1 MTATV
6 QQSQLECPEQLVR
19 NIARLV
25 VKDDSPGNRLLHLVA
40 LCGVCKRWRQELCRE
55 VLLPV
60 AFDGADNAGVPSR
73 QVTVTRFR
81 KTDVAHK
88 RATFLGASK
97 LLTGYSDLT
106 LSGEAVT
113 DEVLLNIS
121 RTNGANLISVK
132 LLGTTAVTDEGI
144 TALVSSAPLL
154 KVFMLED
161 AGRGVAGTFVPA
173 ILQSCKQLESLH
185 IEGAEG
191 FAWQQLQQTGAWWQ
205 PLRAPAAAVDSQT
218 AAAAATSGHAG
229 ASSSRQAPSQQQQ
242 QLAPVGSGPS
252 SSADG
257 ASVQQHALR
266 QRRHL
271 RISSDASDSLSDE
284 DEGCFSDDG
293 SLGAASDSTSIS
305 VPAAATAA
313 LAEQLQH
320 SSLQEEAGGSR
331 QAGLLLQQ
339 VQQPPHQ
346 QQQEAAAEPQQLV
359 VPQQRRSLLCH
370 TALRR
375 LHVRFA
381 AVDSLV
387 PLLERCPGLTE
398 LQLDGPALNIQAAAA
413 ACPNVKR
420 LAFLVGSPVELDAAL
435 FYLNGM
441 SCLRGLE
448 LEVKGM
454 MLSTEQ
460 LRVIGMLP
468 LRELS
473 LDSHAYRQQPSMPR
487 PQFSHLDNEGV
498 KGLVDSICSRM
509 RSDMMPL
516 KLSLCGATALKQE
529 AVSALLRLPMLIAI
543 DTGGCIKLTPMDRM
557 RLVAKVKAGQGMM
570 DNRAG
575 GGGSS
580 ALASLRVAHAH
591 AL

>member
-1 MTATV
+1 MSHA
-6 QQSQLECPEQLVR
+6 
-19 NIARLV
+19 
-25 VKDDSPGNRLLHLVA
+25 
-40 LCGVCKRWRQELCRE
+40 
-55 VLLPV
+55 
-60 AFDGADNAGVPSR
+60 
-73 QVTVTRFR
+73 
-81 KTDVAHK
+81 
-88 RATFLGASK
+88 
-97 LLTGYSDLT
+97 GYSEVT
-106 LSGEAVT
+106 LSGEAVS

-132 LLGTTAVTDEGI
+132 LLGTTAVTDAGI
-144 TALVSSAPLL
+144 TALVCSAPKL

-161 AGRGVAGTFVPA
+161 AGRGVVGTFVPT
-173 ILQSCKQLESLH
+173 ILQHCKQLESLH

-191 FAWQQLQQTGAWWQ
+191 FSWQQLQQTGAWWQ
-205 PLRAPAAAVDSQT
+205 PVRAPAAATSSQAAGT
-218 AAAAATSGHAG
+218 AAASGHAG
-229 ASSSRQAPSQQQQ
+229 ASSSRQAMLQQQQLQ

-252 SSADG
+252 SSSADG
-257 ASVQQHALR
+257 ANVQQHALR
-266 QRRHL
+266 QRHRH

-284 DEGCFSDDG
+284 DNEGCFSDDG

-320 SSLQEEAGGSR
+320 NSLQEEAAGSR

-339 VQQPPHQ
+339 SQQQQ
-346 QQQEAAAEPQQLV
+346 QQQEAAAEPQQAVQQLLHH
-359 VPQQRRSLLCH
+359 QQRRSLLCH

-413 ACPNVKR
+413 ACPNIKR
-420 LAFLVGSPVELDAAL
+420 LAFLVGSPLELDAAL

-460 LRVIGMLP
+460 LRVSGSVSRWNVVTLMT
-468 LRELS
+468 S
-473 LDSHAYRQQPSMPR
+473 SS
-487 PQFSHLDNEGV
+487 
-498 KGLVDSICSRM
+498 GLCHR
-509 RSDMMPL
+509 
-516 KLSLCGATALKQE
+516 C
-529 AVSALLRLPMLIAI
+529 
-543 DTGGCIKLTPMDRM
+543 
-557 RLVAKVKAGQGMM
+557 
-570 DNRAG
+570 
-575 GGGSS
+575 
-580 ALASLRVAHAH
+580 
-591 AL
+591 

>member
-1 MTATV
+1 MIHPLSWLHTR
-6 QQSQLECPEQLVR
+6 CPPL
-19 NIARLV
+19 I
-25 VKDDSPGNRLLHLVA
+25 P
-40 LCGVCKRWRQELCRE
+40 
-55 VLLPV
+55 
-60 AFDGADNAGVPSR
+60 
-73 QVTVTRFR
+73 
-81 KTDVAHK
+81 
-88 RATFLGASK
+88 
-97 LLTGYSDLT
+97 GYSELT

-113 DEVLLNIS
+113 DEVLLNIA

-205 PLRAPAAAVDSQT
+205 PLRAPAAAANIQI
-218 AAAAATSGHAG
+218 AAAAVVSGHAG
-229 ASSSRQAPSQQQQ
+229 ASSSRQALSQQQQ

-257 ASVQQHALR
+257 ASVQEHALR

-313 LAEQLQH
+313 LAEQLQY

-339 VQQPPHQ
+339 VQQPPQ

-359 VPQQRRSLLCH
+359 VQQQRRSLLCH

-381 AVDSLV
+381 AVDSLE

-413 ACPNVKR
+413 ACPNIKR

-460 LRVIGMLP
+460 LRVSGCPEAGMGCCCACMFDCI
-468 LRELS
+468 LR
-473 LDSHAYRQQPSMPR
+473 A
-487 PQFSHLDNEGV
+487 EGF
-498 KGLVDSICSRM
+498 
-509 RSDMMPL
+509 
-516 KLSLCGATALKQE
+516 
-529 AVSALLRLPMLIAI
+529 
-543 DTGGCIKLTPMDRM
+543 
-557 RLVAKVKAGQGMM
+557 
-570 DNRAG
+570 
-575 GGGSS
+575 
-580 ALASLRVAHAH
+580 
-591 AL
+591 